1 MSTKFLLILQV
12 CSFLSGECKA
22 PVEMPQVYTKW
33 AECIGAGPLR
43 SLELLQAE
51 GYENVNKYR
60 LSVRYGCYEIT
71 AL

>member
-1 MSTKFLLILQV
+1 
-12 CSFLSGECKA
+12 
-22 PVEMPQVYTKW
+22 MPQVYTKW